1 MVSTL
6 RCYQPI
12 WPSYEAPVTLTVR
25 TGLYLYLWGIV
36 KKIFASA
43 GLLFQVEP
51 ISGPQWLVSRHAKGG
66 YTNDSSAHQS
76 VAD

>member
-1 MVSTL
+1 
-6 RCYQPI
+6 
-12 WPSYEAPVTLTVR
+12 
-25 TGLYLYLWGIV
+25 LYLYLWGIV